1 MSIRLTKQFSDS
13 GSDIHE
19 IDVTPIMNVLIIM
32 FPFLLS
38 LVVFTKL
45 SILSFSLP
53 PNVGSG
59 LDQSSGMPKLKITV
73 VVAPD
78 YYAITHGEQLL
89 DSIPNVNS
97 DQSVGELLEKLKLRR
112 NEVEIRDEAVI
123 AVRDAVKFQNMV
135 RVMDACRTA
144 GFEKIGVSSATADAA
159 KGV

>member
-13 GSDIHE
+13 GNDIHE

-59 LDQSSGMPKLKITV
+59 LDQRSGMPKLKITV
-73 VVAPD
+73 VVATD
-78 YYAITHGEQLL
+78 YYAITHGDQVL
-89 DSIPNVNS
+89 DSIPMANG
-97 DQSVGELLEKLKLRR
+97 DQSVSVLQEKLKMRR

-135 RVMDACRTA
+135 RVMDACRSA
-144 GFEKIGVSSATADAA
+144 GFEKIGVSSATTDAA